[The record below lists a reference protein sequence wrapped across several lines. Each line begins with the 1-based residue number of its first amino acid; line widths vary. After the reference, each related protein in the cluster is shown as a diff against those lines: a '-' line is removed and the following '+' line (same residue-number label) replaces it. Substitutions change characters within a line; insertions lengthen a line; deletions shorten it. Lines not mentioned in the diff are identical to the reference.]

1 MFDTQQKSTGIG
13 YTTTIAFLVVA
24 FIFSPAAL
32 LFSGRF
38 GYISVS
44 LAIVSSAICIALA
57 WITWKKSS
65 QRSMPSIEIHEAR
78 AK

>member
-1 MFDTQQKSTGIG
+1 MFDTQQKSTGTG

-32 LFSGRF
+32 VFSGRF
-38 GYISVS
+38 GYVSVS
-44 LAIVSSAICIALA
+44 LAIVCSLICVASA
-57 WITWKKSS
+57 WVTSKKSS
-65 QRSMPSIEIHEAR
+65 QRSMPSIEIQEVR

>member
-1 MFDTQQKSTGIG
+1 
-13 YTTTIAFLVVA
+13 
-24 FIFSPAAL
+24 
-32 LFSGRF
+32 
-38 GYISVS
+38 
-44 LAIVSSAICIALA
+44 VSSVICIALA

>member
-1 MFDTQQKSTGIG
+1 MFNTQQKSTGTG
-13 YTTTIAFLVVA
+13 YTTTVAFLVVA
-24 FIFSPAAL
+24 FVFSPAAL
-32 LFSGRF
+32 LFSGRL

-44 LAIVSSAICIALA
+44 LAIVCSAICIALA

-65 QRSMPSIEIHEAR
+65 RRSMPSIEIQEAR